1 MSDID
6 TDLFR
11 SRICNGAQ
19 IAGTK
24 QHHVGRLGAKL
35 QVTTLYWG
43 HFKFMIYH
51 KIRLMDHYVHN
62 NPYNVLMFLGF
73 AGNKT
78 MQNIMTFNPWTRLMS
93 LVTVIVWLCITNSNI
108 SLCWF
113 SLLLTFPIIFFV
125 SCQFCLNIR
134 SLWRFVMTMWEEGF
148 AQLIS
153 GISEWGLALQT
164 IYITG
169 LLSLVLILLLHLHR
183 HIFQVAASNSGAVAG
198 ALRSRLMGDCCFLL
212 TNCWSHFR
220 KLSHFIFYSSC
231 WEYIF

>member
-1 MSDID
+1 
-6 TDLFR
+6 
-11 SRICNGAQ
+11 
-19 IAGTK
+19 
-24 QHHVGRLGAKL
+24 
-35 QVTTLYWG
+35 
-43 HFKFMIYH
+43 
-51 KIRLMDHYVHN
+51 
-62 NPYNVLMFLGF
+62 MFLGF

-198 ALRSRLMGDCCFLL
+198 ALRSGLMGDCCFLL

-220 KLSHFIFYSSC
+220 KLSHIIFYSS
-231 WEYIF
+231 I